1 MDLESLKDKE
11 TIKAAV
17 LVVVTNAIASA
28 VTTMWER
35 LTAAPASANCLL
47 GTSFGN
53 NSALNSCKTKIDCP
67 YIMPNKSNS
76 EEVYYLE
83 LKAKK
88 SISEVVT
95 SERDSLSPK

>member
-1 MDLESLKDKE
+1 
-11 TIKAAV
+11 
-17 LVVVTNAIASA
+17 
-28 VTTMWER
+28 
-35 LTAAPASANCLL
+35 
-47 GTSFGN
+47 
-53 NSALNSCKTKIDCP
+53 
-67 YIMPNKSNS
+67 MPNKSNS

>member
-1 MDLESLKDKE
+1 
-11 TIKAAV
+11 
-17 LVVVTNAIASA
+17 
-28 VTTMWER
+28 MWER
-35 LTAAPASANCLL
+35 LTAAPASANSLL
-47 GTSFGN
+47 ETSFGN
-53 NSALNSCKTKIDCP
+53 NSALNSCKTKVDCP

-95 SERDSLSPK
+95 SERDLISQWHAFEVYSAAVQKERMRYYFSLSDD